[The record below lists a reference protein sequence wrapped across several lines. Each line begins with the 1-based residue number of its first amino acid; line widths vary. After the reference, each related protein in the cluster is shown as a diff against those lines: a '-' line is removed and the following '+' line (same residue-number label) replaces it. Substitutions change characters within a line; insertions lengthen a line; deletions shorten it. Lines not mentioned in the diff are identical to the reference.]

1 MAQGSGIVGA
11 RRRVVAAVAA
21 GILLWSSTG
30 VAGADEG
37 AEAPAAPAAAEV
49 AETGQVGIL
58 EDSDP
63 CAFESGTDPVDP
75 YETFDVVYYELGYLC
90 DAEIWGMAVEL
101 RRSGNSFL
109 SQPFELEFWLDG
121 ARSQGSFSDNLLYF
135 CWAGR
140 SNVVIDAAAVASGTA
155 PIYRS
160 QTCLDY
166 AGSSPAVGDAEVVL
180 LDPWTLVVFVDARL
194 IGSPP
199 VNDLLG
205 GIEPADGR
213 GGINAGY
220 RERFPDNG
228 LLDVSTPPTTFV
240 PKADPGGAR
249 RSEAHSIF
257 RLYAA
262 YLGRQP
268 DVPGLAYWQD
278 EYFSCRRS
286 LNDISAFFASS
297 PEFLARYGSLSEWDF
312 VRLVYWNVLGRP
324 GENEGLYHWT
334 SILVSRVQTKG
345 QVMTGFTESAEY
357 VQRTGTEPPSPP
369 VCIAKGVTDSV
380 YRLYQAYFLRE
391 PDAGGERHWNQQ
403 YGRCLVQLA
412 AVSDAFASSPEFAAR
427 YGSLS
432 DRAFVELVYQ
442 NVLGR
447 PGEAGGV
454 DYWTAMLQQGAL
466 SRGGVMIGFSESAEM
481 RGRTGTAAPV
491 SPC

>member
-1 MAQGSGIVGA
+1 M
-11 RRRVVAAVAA
+11 VAAVAA
-21 GILLWSSTG
+21 GLLLWSSTG
-30 VAGADEG
+30 VAEANDS
-37 AEAPAAPAAAEV
+37 AEATAEPAAPEV

-58 EDSDP
+58 EDVDL
-63 CAFESGTDPVDP
+63 CAFESATDPVD
-75 YETFDVVYYELGYLC
+75 YHTFDVVYYELGYLC
-90 DAEIWGMAVEL
+90 DAEIWGMTVGL

-109 SQPFELEFWLDG
+109 SQPFELELWLDG
-121 ARSQGSFSDNLLYF
+121 ARQTATFINNRHTF
-135 CWAGR
+135 CWEGR
-140 SNVVIDAAAVASGTA
+140 SNVVISAAALSSGAA
-155 PIYRS
+155 PVYRPGA
-160 QTCLDY
+160 CFDR
-166 AGSSPAVGDAEVVL
+166 GRSPAVGDAEVVL
-180 LDPWTLVVFVDARL
+180 LDAWTLVVFVDARM

-205 GIEPADGR
+205 GIEVADGFS
-213 GGINAGY
+213 GIDASFN
-220 RERFPDNG
+220 ERFPDLG
-228 LLDVSTPPTTFV
+228 LLEVSTPPPTFV
-240 PKADPGGAR
+240 PTAEPGGAR

-268 DVPGLAYWQD
+268 DAPGLAYWQD

-297 PEFLARYGSLSEWDF
+297 PEFQARYGALSEWDF
-312 VRLVYWNVLGRP
+312 VRLIYWNVLGRP

-369 VCIAKGVTDSV
+369 VCVAKGVTDSV

-403 YGRCLVQLA
+403 YGRCLVPLA
-412 AVSDAFASSPEFAAR
+412 AVSDSFASSPEFAAR

-447 PGEAGGV
+447 PGETSGV
-454 DYWTAMLQQGAL
+454 DYWTGMLQQRAL
-466 SRGGVMIGFSESAEM
+466 TRGGVMIGFSESAEM
-481 RGRTGTAAPV
+481 RERTGTAAPV